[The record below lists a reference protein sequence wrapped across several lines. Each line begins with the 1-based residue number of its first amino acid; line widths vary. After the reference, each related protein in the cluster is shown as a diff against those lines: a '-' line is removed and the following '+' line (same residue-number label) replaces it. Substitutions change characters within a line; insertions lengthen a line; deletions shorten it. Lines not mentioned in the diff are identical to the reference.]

1 MEWTDILLIYLM
13 AVNVILYAM
22 MGIDKFNAKMQR
34 RRIPERVLFT
44 FAVIGGGLG
53 GTLGM
58 FSFRHKT
65 KHWYFRLFFPLLM
78 LIQIALVIWLTQYR

>member
-44 FAVIGGGLG
+44 FAAIGGGLG

-78 LIQIALVIWLTQYR
+78 LIQIALVIWMTQYR